1 VRLIIKQICLTVC
14 SALFIINSF
23 QAQSTIDD
31 TLVNLKS
38 TSDEFFYDIR
48 YATANN
54 FLKSAFYDCPN
65 CYLQPDVAEA
75 LYLAN
80 QYFCELGYFI
90 KLYDCYRPI
99 SKQKLMWDAYPNPMY
114 VANPY
119 TKGSI
124 HSRGAAVDLTLV
136 DESGCELDMGT
147 PYDFFGRAAH
157 IDHTNLPKEVIE
169 NRQLLQEGL
178 LKFGFLT
185 IRTEWWH
192 FSYKANYRY
201 KALDIPFNCEE

>member
-1 VRLIIKQICLTVC
+1 
-14 SALFIINSF
+14 
-23 QAQSTIDD
+23 
-31 TLVNLKS
+31 
-38 TSDEFFYDIR
+38 
-48 YATANN
+48 
-54 FLKSAFYDCPN
+54 
-65 CYLQPDVAEA
+65 
-75 LYLAN
+75 
-80 QYFCELGYFI
+80 
-90 KLYDCYRPI
+90 
-99 SKQKLMWDAYPNPMY
+99 MWDAYPNPMY

-136 DESGCELDMGT
+136 DERGCELDMGT

-157 IDHTNLPKEVIE
+157 IDHTNLSKEVIE
-169 NRQLLQEGL
+169 NRKLLQEGL

>member
-1 VRLIIKQICLTVC
+1 MTIKHVSLIVFSIISFSI
-14 SALFIINSF
+14 SA
-23 QAQSTIDD
+23 QAEKTIDD
-31 TLVNLKS
+31 VLVNLKT

-48 YATANN
+48 YATDNN
-54 FLKSAFYDCPN
+54 FLKSSFYDCPN

-80 QYFCELGYFI
+80 QYFCELGYYI

-99 SKQKLMWDAYPNPMY
+99 AKQKLMWAAYPNPMY

-136 DESGCELDMGT
+136 DERGCELDMGT

-157 IDHTNLPKEVIE
+157 IDHTNLPKEVLQ
-169 NRQLLQEGL
+169 NRKLLQEGL
-178 LKFGFLT
+178 KKFGFLT

-201 KALDIPFNCEE
+201 KALDLPFACQD